1 MSPLNLIDI
10 TYIYLFI
17 NMIDVLILIMLKAK
31 KKGSS
36 ITLYTKT
43 NQRNI
48 KNSDTGKEIKHCIN
62 KDVKKNS

>member
-1 MSPLNLIDI
+1 
-10 TYIYLFI
+10 
-17 NMIDVLILIMLKAK
+17 MLKAK

>member
-1 MSPLNLIDI
+1 
-10 TYIYLFI
+10 
-17 NMIDVLILIMLKAK
+17 MIDVLILIMLKAK